1 MKIEHIGLYV
11 RDLEAARHFFETYFA
26 ATSSVF
32 YYNQKTGFQSY
43 FLKEKEVPEGL
54 KISDNS
60 E

>member
-1 MKIEHIGLYV
+1 LTIFDYYTEKI
-11 RDLEAARHFFETYFA
+11 
-26 ATSSVF
+26 
-32 YYNQKTGFQSY
+32 Y